1 MGSGEWGVGIIYTY
15 GFPFL
20 IPYSPFPTPHSLS
33 SNNSR
38 YPALHTAIERA
49 GAFRKDLD
57 ARPATGVFG
66 LDLEERIILVVA
78 NGHERVEDRLFGH
91 RVSVDRLKEIQLVI
105 GILVRHILLLEVEL
119 RPVRNSRGSKHYLK
133 KNAAHYL
140 LENADSI
147 PCPRAE
153 RQ

>member
-20 IPYSPFPTPHSLS
+20 IPHSLP

-38 YPALHTAIERA
+38 YPAIQTAIERA
-49 GAFRKDLD
+49 GAFGEDLHS
-57 ARPATGVFG
+57 RQATGVFG

-91 RVSVDRLKEIQLVI
+91 RVLVDRLKEIQLVI
-105 GILVRHILLLEVEL
+105 GILVRHKSS
-119 RPVRNSRGSKHYLK
+119 P
-133 KNAAHYL
+133 
-140 LENADSI
+140 
-147 PCPRAE
+147 
-153 RQ
+153 